1 MTENTEATPL
11 QPDPDS
17 PAGVDIGEGQEQ
29 EIRRNTSRT
38 PTQLGKRSWR
48 TTARNDPGGLRN
60 G

>member
-29 EIRRNTSRT
+29 EIPEEYLENTDA
-38 PTQLGKRSWR
+38 
-48 TTARNDPGGLRN
+48 AREKILENDGEE
-60 G
+60 